1 MTMEPATLKMV
12 MAKIGLDEIELDREL
27 AISLA
32 EADRGELISAEE
44 VEKEIR
50 EKFLNGYYSKEEAR
64 KRIKGK
70 PKYNAETFIP
80 LRL

>member
-1 MTMEPATLKMV
+1 MA

-32 EADRGELISAEE
+32 EADRGELIPAEE

-64 KRIKGK
+64 KRGFRNFNACSYCSCFGK
-70 PKYNAETFIP
+70 TEGESF
-80 LRL
+80 